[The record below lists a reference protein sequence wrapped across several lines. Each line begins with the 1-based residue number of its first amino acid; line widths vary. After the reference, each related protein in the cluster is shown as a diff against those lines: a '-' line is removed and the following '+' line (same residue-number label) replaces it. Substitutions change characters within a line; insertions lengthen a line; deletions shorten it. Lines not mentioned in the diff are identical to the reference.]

1 MVVLISE
8 KLCAGCGECVPY
20 CVVGALS
27 VADGTAVVDEDRC
40 VECHLCVRFD
50 VCPVGAISSE
60 EDDHPRSVRRISDPT
75 LIKAT
80 GIPGRG
86 TEEVKTNDVTGR
98 VGRGQLG
105 FCIELGRPGVSTSL
119 ADLEKVTAALVEL
132 GITFQRDNP
141 TTSFLAN
148 PQRGLV
154 DEELKKERV
163 LSLIVEFV
171 TGVEMLEPVISRLR
185 EAAEQVDTVFSVGL
199 ITRVDDD
206 GSIPVLK
213 DLEDLGIPAR
223 GNSKV
228 NLGLGRP
235 LFGEGSGS

>member
-8 KLCAGCGECVPY
+8 ELCAGCGECIPY
-20 CVVGALS
+20 CTVGAIS
-27 VADGTAVVDEDRC
+27 VADGTAVVDGDRC

-50 VCPVGAISSE
+50 VCPVEAIRAE

-75 LIKAT
+75 LVKAT

-98 VGRGQLG
+98 VGKGQLG

-119 ADLEKVTAALVEL
+119 ADLEKVTTALVEL
-132 GITFQRDNP
+132 GVTFQKDNP
-141 TTSFLAN
+141 TTSFLSD
-148 PQRGLV
+148 PGRGLV
-154 DEELKKERV
+154 DDDLKDERV

-171 TGVEMLEPVISRLR
+171 TEAEMLEPVISRLR
-185 EAAEQVDTVFSVGL
+185 EVAGRVDTVFSVGL
-199 ITRVDDD
+199 ITRIDDD
-206 GSIPVLK
+206 GTIPVSEELGN
-213 DLEDLGIPAR
+213 LGICPR

-235 LFGEGSGS
+235 LFREGTGS